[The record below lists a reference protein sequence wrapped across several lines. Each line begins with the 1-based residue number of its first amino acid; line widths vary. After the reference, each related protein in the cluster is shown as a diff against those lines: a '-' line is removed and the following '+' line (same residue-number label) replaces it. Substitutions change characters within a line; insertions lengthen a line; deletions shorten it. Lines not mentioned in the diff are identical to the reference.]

1 MLLIPER
8 AGPADPR
15 PGSPLRRPGSGR
27 RTTSIDTSRPNGPK
41 DNSVVDARARDLLTD
56 RAGAARFQVDQ
67 ILRARIAPNRE
78 LIAIDT
84 DPFEPRLTELL
95 GASVGPGFRARMS
108 ELLPDH
114 VADQTLLHALLD
126 DLPGA
131 TLVSGYAVQR
141 NRALSPAPDEPAA
154 KAYERHVHASEDMC
168 AGWAS
173 DATIMVTFRKE
184 GQSPIAMG
192 PEAPVL
198 ERAGDALSWHP
209 MADLPCEA
217 TRRRRRLDLV
227 PPDDTAVWTFD
238 SHFRDSYGDANGTES
253 IIHEY
258 IVEGSLDP
266 TVSRIEELRTQARV
280 LPWVECPAAV
290 GSSARMVAKPL
301 ERLRV
306 DVRTEFVGTST
317 CTHLNDAFRFLSD
330 LLPLH
335 VLVGQ
340 QRLSRR

>member
-1 MLLIPER
+1 MT
-8 AGPADPR
+8 DP
-15 PGSPLRRPGSGR
+15 SG
-27 RTTSIDTSRPNGPK
+27 DAASR
-41 DNSVVDARARDLLTD
+41 S
-56 RAGAARFQVDQ
+56 DQ
-67 ILRARIAPNRE
+67 SLRAQIAPNRE
-78 LIAIDT
+78 LIAIES
-84 DPFEPRLTELL
+84 DPFEPRLTQLL
-95 GASVGPGFRARMS
+95 GSYVGPGFRARMS

-114 VADQTLLHALLD
+114 VARQSLLHALLD

-141 NRALSPAPDEPAA
+141 SRGLNPSSDELATQA
-154 KAYERHVHASEDMC
+154 FERHVHASEDMC

-184 GQSPIAMG
+184 GSSPVPMG
-192 PEAPVL
+192 PDAPLL
-198 ERAGDALSWHP
+198 EREGDALSWHA

-227 PPDDTAVWTFD
+227 PPDDASAAWTFD
-238 SHFRDSYGDANGTES
+238 SHFRDSYRDAEGTES

-258 IVEGSLDP
+258 VVVGSLDRE
-266 TVSRIEELRTQARV
+266 VSRIDNLRTEARV

-301 ERLRV
+301 ARLRV
-306 DVRTEFVGTST
+306 DVRNEFVGTST
-317 CTHLNDAFRFLSD
+317 CTHLNDTFRFLSD

-335 VLVGQ
+335 NMV
-340 QRLSRR
+340 SREDSSTR

>member
-8 AGPADPR
+8 GGPANPLG
-15 PGSPLRRPGSGR
+15 GSPRRSVGSGR
-27 RTTSIDTSRPNGPK
+27 RTTSIDTSRPSGPGE
-41 DNSVVDARARDLLTD
+41 NSMVDARACDLVTNPAGD
-56 RAGAARFQVDQ
+56 ATRQFDQSIRAQ
-67 ILRARIAPNRE
+67 IAPDRT
-78 LIAIDT
+78 LIAIES
-84 DPFEPRLTELL
+84 DPFEPRLTQLL
-95 GASVGPGFRARMS
+95 GAHVGPGFRARMS
-108 ELLPDH
+108 GLLPDH
-114 VADQTLLHALLD
+114 VAAQTLLHALLD

-141 NRALSPAPDEPAA
+141 SRSLTASSDEPTTR
-154 KAYERHVHASEDMC
+154 AYERHVHASEDMC

-184 GQSPIAMG
+184 GLSPVAMG

-198 ERAGDALSWHP
+198 EREDDVLSWHP

-227 PPDDTAVWTFD
+227 PPGDSSQAWAFD
-238 SHFRDSYGDANGTES
+238 SHFRDSYRDARGTES

-258 IVEGSLDP
+258 VVVGSLDGA
-266 TVSRIEELRTQARV
+266 VSHIDELRTEARV

-290 GSSARMVAKPL
+290 GSSARMVDKPL
-301 ERLRV
+301 ARLRV
-306 DVRTEFVGTST
+306 DVRNEFVGIST

-335 VLVGQ
+335 SLVE
-340 QRLSRR
+340 SR